1 MSTTATAT
9 SQQQQ
14 LSDREAQI
22 YDRQIR
28 LWGVESQQRISK
40 SSVLIYGVNG
50 LAAEIAKNIVL
61 AGVGSVHLM
70 DNQTVD
76 YPLLGTNFLIHE
88 NHLNHNR
95 ALASLQNLQ
104 ELNPLVKVSAEE
116 ASIEEKLSN
125 DAFWSRFSIVFLCNV
140 KLSEQIKVND
150 ICRSRNILFFG
161 AETFGLLATM
171 FQDAISFD
179 YHVKNPTTKETKSFH
194 KDYISLSEAL
204 STNLS
209 SVNRLSKTWIGV
221 QCKCVCVC
229 FVLWPICVSFMI
241 FLILL
246 CLCDPSFI
254 GTKGLKEYMNDK
266 NEKPTPN
273 DTATFT
279 EYKNT
284 VFLPKYNLSSN
295 QLPDSFVQ
303 VLCQHAGA
311 ELSAI
316 CAQVG
321 GIAAQEIIKVI
332 SRDAEPIDNYFVYDG
347 VESFIGF
354 VERIYPKK

>member
-1 MSTTATAT
+1 M
-9 SQQQQ
+9 
-14 LSDREAQI
+14 
-22 YDRQIR
+22 
-28 LWGVESQQRISK
+28 
-40 SSVLIYGVNG
+40 
-50 LAAEIAKNIVL
+50 
-61 AGVGSVHLM
+61 
-70 DNQTVD
+70 
-76 YPLLGTNFLIHE
+76 GTNFLIHE

-95 ALASLQNLQ
+95 ALASVQNLQ

-150 ICRSRNILFFG
+150 ICRRRNILFFS

-229 FVLWPICVSFMI
+229 FVFWPICVC
-241 FLILL
+241 LL
-246 CLCDPSFI
+246 
-254 GTKGLKEYMNDK
+254 
-266 NEKPTPN
+266 
-273 DTATFT
+273 
-279 EYKNT
+279 
-284 VFLPKYNLSSN
+284 
-295 QLPDSFVQ
+295 
-303 VLCQHAGA
+303 
-311 ELSAI
+311 
-316 CAQVG
+316 
-321 GIAAQEIIKVI
+321 
-332 SRDAEPIDNYFVYDG
+332 
-347 VESFIGF
+347 
-354 VERIYPKK
+354 